1 MQSSSAL
8 KTCTLIPKFSKISL
22 VLGKP
27 SIIIHF
33 PGDIVRILV
42 LNVLL
47 DKNSSSGALIIVNP
61 FFSRSLNNRGGV
73 WGGEG
78 QISDRAPEGDARFC
92 RIKPR

>member
-8 KTCTLIPKFSKISL
+8 KTFTLIPKFSKLSL

-42 LNVLL
+42 LKVLL
-47 DKNSSSGALIIVNP
+47 DKNSSSGALIRVKP
-61 FFSRSLNNRGGV
+61 FSSRSLNKLTGSNG
-73 WGGEG
+73 
-78 QISDRAPEGDARFC
+78 
-92 RIKPR
+92 